1 MWFIVVFKNIYY
13 NLIIILI
20 YNIIMIIIYFIVKRI
35 RKVFV
40 FIYMWILFIYS
51 LNNNSDNIVNLYR
64 INKYLVLMMYNDV
77 YINLVF
83 FR

>member
-1 MWFIVVFKNIYY
+1 MGFKNIYY

-20 YNIIMIIIYFIVKRI
+20 YNIIMIIIYFIIKRI
-35 RKVFV
+35 RKLFV

-51 LNNNSDNIVNLYR
+51 LNNNSDNVVKLYR

>member
-1 MWFIVVFKNIYY
+1 MGFKNIYY

-20 YNIIMIIIYFIVKRI
+20 YNIIMIIIYFIIKRI